1 MSMPISFI
9 AAIASGR
16 TSEGFVPAENT
27 SKRSP
32 ASWRNNPSA
41 IWLRAELPVHRINT
55 RFLAVMDRL
64 LLSLAMGPAMRI
76 GLSLPPPPPTEPLQI
91 PEHPQD
97 GYRQT

>member
-16 TSEGFVPAENT
+16 TCEGFVPAENT

-41 IWLRAELPVHRINT
+41 IWLRAELPVHKINT
-55 RFLAVMDRL
+55 LFLTVMDLL
-64 LLSLAMGPAMRI
+64 LLSPAMGPAMRI
-76 GLSLPPPPPTEPLQI
+76 GLSLLPHRPTEPLQS
-91 PEHPQD
+91 PERLQD
-97 GYRQT
+97 GCR